1 MDNRE
6 YIIAL
11 YEIYKELLNEKER
24 NYFEYYYFEDY
35 SMQEIADL
43 YKVSKAYASK
53 YLDKINVFLNSNAH
67 LILFFKL
74 SIYIFILTS
83 LNNRF
88 LKCSIAKII
97 TNCYNNN
104 APT

>member
-6 YIIAL
+6 YITTL

-35 SMQEIADL
+35 SMQEIAEL

-53 YLDKINVFLNSNAH
+53 YLNKINDKIINYEK
-67 LILFFKL
+67 ILK
-74 SIYIFILTS
+74 INDIT
-83 LNNRF
+83 
-88 LKCSIAKII
+88 KII
-97 TNCYNNN
+97 ATTVIALEFFSMFNSLYK
-104 APT
+104 TSYLVFIS

>member
-6 YIIAL
+6 YITSL

-53 YLDKINVFLNSNAH
+53 YLNKINDKIINYEKILKINDRNS
-67 LILFFKL
+67 
-74 SIYIFILTS
+74 
-83 LNNRF
+83 
-88 LKCSIAKII
+88 KII
-97 TNCYNNN
+97 DLLKNVNDSELKSKIIELL
-104 APT
+104 

>member
-35 SMQEIADL
+35 SIQEIADL

-53 YLDKINVFLNSNAH
+53 YLNKINDKIINYEKILKINDRNS
-67 LILFFKL
+67 
-74 SIYIFILTS
+74 
-83 LNNRF
+83 
-88 LKCSIAKII
+88 KII
-97 TNCYNNN
+97 DLLKNVNDSELKSKIIELL
-104 APT
+104 

>member
-6 YIIAL
+6 YITSL

-24 NYFEYYYFEDY
+24 KYFEYYYFEDY

-53 YLDKINVFLNSNAH
+53 YLNKINDKIINYEKILKINDRNS
-67 LILFFKL
+67 
-74 SIYIFILTS
+74 
-83 LNNRF
+83 
-88 LKCSIAKII
+88 KII
-97 TNCYNNN
+97 DLLKNVNDSELKSKIIELL
-104 APT
+104 

>member
-11 YEIYKELLNEKER
+11 YEIYKELLNDKER

-53 YLDKINVFLNSNAH
+53 YLNKINDKIISYEKILKINDRNS
-67 LILFFKL
+67 
-74 SIYIFILTS
+74 
-83 LNNRF
+83 
-88 LKCSIAKII
+88 KII
-97 TNCYNNN
+97 DLVKNVNDSELKSKIIELL
-104 APT
+104 

>member
-11 YEIYKELLNEKER
+11 YEIYKELLNEKEK

-43 YKVSKAYASK
+43 YKVSKAYASE
-53 YLDKINVFLNSNAH
+53 YLNKINDKIINYEKILKINDRNS
-67 LILFFKL
+67 
-74 SIYIFILTS
+74 
-83 LNNRF
+83 
-88 LKCSIAKII
+88 KII
-97 TNCYNNN
+97 DSLKNVNDSELKSKIIELL
-104 APT
+104 

>member
-53 YLDKINVFLNSNAH
+53 YLNKINDKIISYEKILKINDRNS
-67 LILFFKL
+67 
-74 SIYIFILTS
+74 
-83 LNNRF
+83 
-88 LKCSIAKII
+88 KII
-97 TNCYNNN
+97 DLLKNVNHSELKSKIIELL
-104 APT
+104 

>member
-6 YIIAL
+6 YITAL

-53 YLDKINVFLNSNAH
+53 YLNQIIDKIVNYEKILKINDRNS
-67 LILFFKL
+67 
-74 SIYIFILTS
+74 
-83 LNNRF
+83 
-88 LKCSIAKII
+88 KII
-97 TNCYNNN
+97 EILKNVRDEDIKSKIIELL
-104 APT
+104 

>member
-6 YIIAL
+6 YITSL

-53 YLDKINVFLNSNAH
+53 YLNKINDKIINYEKILKINDRNS
-67 LILFFKL
+67 
-74 SIYIFILTS
+74 
-83 LNNRF
+83 
-88 LKCSIAKII
+88 KII
-97 TNCYNNN
+97 DLLKNVNDSELKSKIIVLL
-104 APT
+104 

>member
-6 YIIAL
+6 YITSL

-53 YLDKINVFLNSNAH
+53 YLNKINDKIVNYEKILKINDRNS
-67 LILFFKL
+67 
-74 SIYIFILTS
+74 
-83 LNNRF
+83 
-88 LKCSIAKII
+88 KII
-97 TNCYNNN
+97 DLLKNVNDSELKSKIIELL
-104 APT
+104 

>member
-6 YIIAL
+6 YITSL
-11 YEIYKELLNEKER
+11 YEIDKELLNEKER

-53 YLDKINVFLNSNAH
+53 YLNKINDKIINYEKILKINDRNS
-67 LILFFKL
+67 
-74 SIYIFILTS
+74 
-83 LNNRF
+83 
-88 LKCSIAKII
+88 KII
-97 TNCYNNN
+97 DLLKNVNDSELKSKIIELL
-104 APT
+104 

>member
-43 YKVSKAYASK
+43 YKVSKSYASK
-53 YLDKINVFLNSNAH
+53 YLNKINE
-67 LILFFKL
+67 
-74 SIYIFILTS
+74 
-83 LNNRF
+83 
-88 LKCSIAKII
+88 KII
-97 TNCYNNN
+97 SYEKILKINDRNSKIIDLLKNVN
-104 APT
+104 DSELKSKIIELL

>member
-6 YIIAL
+6 YITTL
-11 YEIYKELLNEKER
+11 YEIYKELLNEKEI

-53 YLDKINVFLNSNAH
+53 YLNKINDKIINYEKILKINDRNS
-67 LILFFKL
+67 
-74 SIYIFILTS
+74 
-83 LNNRF
+83 
-88 LKCSIAKII
+88 KII
-97 TNCYNNN
+97 DLLKNVNDSELKSKIIELL
-104 APT
+104 

>member
-1 MDNRE
+1 MNNRE
-6 YIIAL
+6 YITTL

-53 YLDKINVFLNSNAH
+53 YLNKINDKIISYEKILKINDRNS
-67 LILFFKL
+67 
-74 SIYIFILTS
+74 
-83 LNNRF
+83 
-88 LKCSIAKII
+88 KII
-97 TNCYNNN
+97 DLLKNVNDSELKSKIIELL
-104 APT
+104 

>member
-6 YIIAL
+6 YITTL

-53 YLDKINVFLNSNAH
+53 YLNQIIDKIVNYEKILKINGRNS
-67 LILFFKL
+67 
-74 SIYIFILTS
+74 
-83 LNNRF
+83 
-88 LKCSIAKII
+88 KII
-97 TNCYNNN
+97 EILKNIKDEDIKSKIIELL
-104 APT
+104 

>member
-53 YLDKINVFLNSNAH
+53 YLNKINDKIISYEKILKINDRNS
-67 LILFFKL
+67 
-74 SIYIFILTS
+74 
-83 LNNRF
+83 
-88 LKCSIAKII
+88 KII
-97 TNCYNNN
+97 DLLKNVNDSELKSKIIELL
-104 APT
+104 

>member
-1 MDNRE
+1 MNNRE
-6 YIIAL
+6 YITSL

-53 YLDKINVFLNSNAH
+53 YLNKINDKIINYEKILKINDRNS
-67 LILFFKL
+67 
-74 SIYIFILTS
+74 
-83 LNNRF
+83 
-88 LKCSIAKII
+88 KII
-97 TNCYNNN
+97 DLLKNVNDSELKSKIIELL
-104 APT
+104 

>member
-6 YIIAL
+6 YITSL
-11 YEIYKELLNEKER
+11 YEIYKELLNDKER

-53 YLDKINVFLNSNAH
+53 YLNKINDKIINYEKILKINDRNS
-67 LILFFKL
+67 
-74 SIYIFILTS
+74 
-83 LNNRF
+83 
-88 LKCSIAKII
+88 KII
-97 TNCYNNN
+97 DLLKNVNDSELKSKIIELL
-104 APT
+104 

>member
-43 YKVSKAYASK
+43 YKVRKAYASK
-53 YLDKINVFLNSNAH
+53 YLNKINDKIISYEKILKINDRNS
-67 LILFFKL
+67 
-74 SIYIFILTS
+74 
-83 LNNRF
+83 
-88 LKCSIAKII
+88 KII
-97 TNCYNNN
+97 DLLKNVNDSELKSKIIELL
-104 APT
+104 

>member
-6 YIIAL
+6 YITSL
-11 YEIYKELLNEKER
+11 YEIYKELLNEKEK

-53 YLDKINVFLNSNAH
+53 YLNKINDKIINYEKILKINDRNS
-67 LILFFKL
+67 
-74 SIYIFILTS
+74 
-83 LNNRF
+83 
-88 LKCSIAKII
+88 KII
-97 TNCYNNN
+97 DLLKNVNDSELKSKIIELL
-104 APT
+104 

>member
-6 YIIAL
+6 YITSL

-53 YLDKINVFLNSNAH
+53 YLNKINDKIINYEKILKINDRNS
-67 LILFFKL
+67 
-74 SIYIFILTS
+74 
-83 LNNRF
+83 
-88 LKCSIAKII
+88 KII
-97 TNCYNNN
+97 DLLKNVKDSELKSKIIELL
-104 APT
+104 

>member
-53 YLDKINVFLNSNAH
+53 YLNKINDKIINYEKILKINDRNSKIIDLLKNVNDSELNS
-67 LILFFKL
+67 
-74 SIYIFILTS
+74 
-83 LNNRF
+83 
-88 LKCSIAKII
+88 KII
-97 TNCYNNN
+97 ELL
-104 APT
+104 

>member
-6 YIIAL
+6 YITSL
-11 YEIYKELLNEKER
+11 YEIYKELLNKKER

-53 YLDKINVFLNSNAH
+53 YLNKINDKIINYEKILKINDRNS
-67 LILFFKL
+67 
-74 SIYIFILTS
+74 
-83 LNNRF
+83 
-88 LKCSIAKII
+88 KII
-97 TNCYNNN
+97 DLLKNVNDSELKSKIIELL
-104 APT
+104 

>member
-1 MDNRE
+1 MNNRE
-6 YIIAL
+6 YITTL

-53 YLDKINVFLNSNAH
+53 YLNKINDKIINYEKILKINDRNS
-67 LILFFKL
+67 
-74 SIYIFILTS
+74 
-83 LNNRF
+83 
-88 LKCSIAKII
+88 KII
-97 TNCYNNN
+97 DLLKNVNDSELKSKIIELL
-104 APT
+104 

>member
-53 YLDKINVFLNSNAH
+53 YLNKINDKIINYEK
-67 LILFFKL
+67 ILKINDRI
-74 SIYIFILTS
+74 S
-83 LNNRF
+83 
-88 LKCSIAKII
+88 KII
-97 TNCYNNN
+97 DLLKNVNDSELKSKIIELL
-104 APT
+104 

>member
-53 YLDKINVFLNSNAH
+53 YLNKINDKIINYEKILKINDRNS
-67 LILFFKL
+67 
-74 SIYIFILTS
+74 
-83 LNNRF
+83 
-88 LKCSIAKII
+88 KII
-97 TNCYNNN
+97 DLLKNVNDIELKSKIIELL
-104 APT
+104 